1 MSLRQYCCLSASAL
15 LLAACQT
22 NTAPNHAVDA
32 AFLVGLD
39 SGEALRYFGPP
50 SHGSPPSVTGGV
62 LSWQAAHVFVLPT
75 GQLLPVYPSAREART
90 QNEAATPTL
99 PNNGKSLTQLRCQVR
114 VHSDAQFITTQVS
127 IQHCQAF

>member
-1 MSLRQYCCLSASAL
+1 MPLRQYCCLSATAL
-15 LLAACQT
+15 FLAACQT
-22 NTAPNHAVDA
+22 STAPNHTPDA
-32 AFLVGLD
+32 TFLVGLD

-62 LSWQAAHVFVLPT
+62 LSWQAAHVYVNPN

-90 QNEAATPTL
+90 QDEAATATL

-114 VHSDAQFITTQVS
+114 VYSDAQFITTQVS

>member
-1 MSLRQYCCLSASAL
+1 MSLRPFYCLSATAL

-22 NTAPNHAVDA
+22 SSVPNHAVDA

-62 LSWQAAHVFVLPT
+62 LSWQAAHVFVQPT
-75 GQLLPVYPSAREART
+75 GQLLPVYPSAREAHT

-99 PNNGKSLTQLRCQVR
+99 PNTGKSLTQLRCQVR

>member
-1 MSLRQYCCLSASAL
+1 MPLRQYCYLSATAL

-22 NTAPNHAVDA
+22 NTVPNHAVDA

-62 LSWQAAHVFVLPT
+62 LSWQAAHVYVQPT
-75 GQLLPVYPSAREART
+75 GQLLPVYPSAREAHT

>member
-1 MSLRQYCCLSASAL
+1 MSLRPFYCLSATAL

-22 NTAPNHAVDA
+22 SSVPNHTPDA

-50 SHGSPPSVTGGV
+50 SHGAPPAVTGGV
-62 LSWQAAHVFVLPT
+62 LSWQAAHMFVQPT

-90 QNEAATPTL
+90 QDEAATPTV
-99 PNNGKSLTQLRCQVR
+99 PNTGKSLTQLRCQVR

>member
-1 MSLRQYCCLSASAL
+1 MPLHQYCCLSASVL

-22 NTAPNHAVDA
+22 NTVPNHAVDA

-75 GQLLPVYPSAREART
+75 GQLLPVYPSARETST
-90 QNEAATPTL
+90 QDEAATPTL
-99 PNNGKSLTQLRCQVR
+99 PNTGKSLTQLRCQVR

-127 IQHCQAF
+127 IQHCQAL

>member
-1 MSLRQYCCLSASAL
+1 MSLRPYCCLGASAL

-22 NTAPNHAVDA
+22 STAPKQLNT
-32 AFLVGLD
+32 AFLVGQD
-39 SGEALRYFGPP
+39 SGEAMRYFGPP
-50 SHGSPPSVTGGV
+50 SHGAPPAVTGGV
-62 LSWQAAHVFVLPT
+62 LSWQAALVFAYPT

-90 QNEAATPTL
+90 QDEAATPTV
-99 PNNGKSLTQLRCQVR
+99 PTDGKNTMQLRCQVR

>member
-1 MSLRQYCCLSASAL
+1 MPLRQYCCHSATAL

-62 LSWQAAHVFVLPT
+62 LSWQAAHVYVQPT
-75 GQLLPVYPSAREART
+75 GQLLPVYPSAREAHT

-114 VHSDAQFITTQVS
+114 VHSDAHFVTTQVS
-127 IQHCQAF
+127 LQHCQAF

>member
-22 NTAPNHAVDA
+22 NTVPNHAVDA

-62 LSWQAAHVFVLPT
+62 LSWQAAHVYVNPN
-75 GQLLPVYPSAREART
+75 GQLLPVYPSARETST
-90 QNEAATPTL
+90 QDEAATPTL
-99 PNNGKSLTQLRCQVR
+99 PNNGKSLMQLRCQVR

>member
-1 MSLRQYCCLSASAL
+1 MPLRQHCCLSATAL

-22 NTAPNHAVDA
+22 NTVPNHAVDA

-62 LSWQAAHVFVLPT
+62 LSWQAAHVYVNPN
-75 GQLLPVYPSAREART
+75 GQLLPVYPPARETST
-90 QNEAATPTL
+90 QDEAATPTL

-114 VHSDAQFITTQVS
+114 VHSDAQFTTIQVS

>member
-1 MSLRQYCCLSASAL
+1 MPLRQYCCLSATAL
-15 LLAACQT
+15 FLAACQT
-22 NTAPNHAVDA
+22 HTAPNHAVDA

-50 SHGSPPSVTGGV
+50 SHGSPPSITGGV
-62 LSWQAAHVFVLPT
+62 LSWQAAHVYVQPT
-75 GQLLPVYPSAREART
+75 GQLLPVYPSAREAHT

>member
-1 MSLRQYCCLSASAL
+1 MSLRQYYCLSASAL

-22 NTAPNHAVDA
+22 HTMPNHAVDA

-39 SGEALRYFGPP
+39 SGEALHYFGPP

-62 LSWQAAHVFVLPT
+62 LSWQAAHVYVNPN

-90 QNEAATPTL
+90 QDETATPSL
-99 PNNGKSLTQLRCQVR
+99 PNDGKSLTQLRCQVR
-114 VHSDAQFITTQVS
+114 VHSDAHFITTQVS
-127 IQHCQAF
+127 LQHCQAF

>member
-1 MSLRQYCCLSASAL
+1 MPLRSFCCLSVTAL

-22 NTAPNHAVDA
+22 STAPNHTPDA

-39 SGEALRYFGPP
+39 SGEAMRYFGPP

-62 LSWQAAHVFVLPT
+62 LSWQAAHVYVNPND
-75 GQLLPVYPSAREART
+75 QLLPVYPSAREART
-90 QNEAATPTL
+90 QHNAATPTV
-99 PNNGKSLTQLRCQVR
+99 PNDGKTLTQLHCQVR
-114 VHSDAQFITTQVS
+114 IHSDAHFITTQVS

>member
-1 MSLRQYCCLSASAL
+1 MPLRSFYCLSATAL
-15 LLAACQT
+15 LMAACQT
-22 NTAPNHAVDA
+22 STTHNHTPDA

-90 QNEAATPTL
+90 QDEAATPTV
-99 PNNGKSLTQLRCQVR
+99 PNTGKSLTQLRCQVR
-114 VHSDAQFITTQVS
+114 VLSDAQFTTIQVS

>member
-1 MSLRQYCCLSASAL
+1 MPLHQYCCLSASVL

-22 NTAPNHAVDA
+22 NTVPNHAVDA

-50 SHGSPPSVTGGV
+50 SHGAPPAVTGGV
-62 LSWQAAHVFVLPT
+62 LSWQAAHMFVQPT

-90 QNEAATPTL
+90 QDEAATPTV
-99 PNNGKSLTQLRCQVR
+99 PNTGKSLTQLRCQVR
-114 VHSDAQFITTQVS
+114 VLSDAQFTTIQVS

>member
-1 MSLRQYCCLSASAL
+1 MPLRQYCCLSASAL

-22 NTAPNHAVDA
+22 NTVPNHAVDA

-62 LSWQAAHVFVLPT
+62 LSWQAAHVYVNPN
-75 GQLLPVYPSAREART
+75 GQLLPVYPSAREAHT

>member
-1 MSLRQYCCLSASAL
+1 MPLRQYYCLSASAL

-62 LSWQAAHVFVLPT
+62 LSWQAAHVYVNPN
-75 GQLLPVYPSAREART
+75 GRLLPVYPPARETST
-90 QNEAATPTL
+90 QDEAATPTL